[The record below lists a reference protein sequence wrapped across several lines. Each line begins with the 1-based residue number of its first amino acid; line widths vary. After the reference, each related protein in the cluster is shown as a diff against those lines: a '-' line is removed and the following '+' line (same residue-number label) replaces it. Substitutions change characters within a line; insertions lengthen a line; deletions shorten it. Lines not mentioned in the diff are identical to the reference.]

1 MRVQY
6 LYKRYR
12 KVTESQSLVKY
23 GFQTLKQ
30 RQRASFSQAQKKA
43 ADSKIQTIKMG
54 RKPRSYCD
62 LAALDERVGQ
72 LHGLP
77 RSGYPP
83 SDT

>member
-1 MRVQY
+1 M
-6 LYKRYR
+6 
-12 KVTESQSLVKY
+12 TESQLLVKY

-30 RQRASFSQAQKKA
+30 RQRASFSQAKKA

-62 LAALDERVGQ
+62 LTALDERVGQ

-77 RSGYPP
+77 RSSYPP

>member
-1 MRVQY
+1 MRLHY

-12 KVTESQSLVKY
+12 KVAESQPLVKY

-54 RKPRSYCD
+54 RKPRSYYD
-62 LAALDERVGQ
+62 LTALDERVGQ

-77 RSGYPP
+77 RSSYPP